1 MAATDDQMME
11 VVDKV
16 PDVEK
21 QSEIDNQVIP

>member
-11 VVDKV
+11 VVDEA

-21 QSEIDNQVIP
+21 QSEIGNQVIP